1 MEYLCARFI
10 PEKFRPISLMTSD
23 ESMIPGILLR
33 SMLSKKI
40 QMIVSEERSDEGN
53 NHLTMMLSETKHHPA
68 IMNPWCLNR
77 RFMMKL

>member
-1 MEYLCARFI
+1 
-10 PEKFRPISLMTSD
+10 MTSD

-53 NHLTMMLSETKHHPA
+53 NHFEDDVE
-68 IMNPWCLNR
+68 
-77 RFMMKL
+77 